1 MTAMDTDGELPS
13 VDDFLLV
20 AEIAEAELK
29 RYQAS
34 KAAFEEQ
41 QQARKAAEGRRK
53 QLQRYTTARYYVSVK
68 MLTGDNHVKVHLRV
82 LKVCP
87 TF

>member
-1 MTAMDTDGELPS
+1 MDTEGELPS

-29 RYQAS
+29 QRLS
-34 KAAFEEQ
+34 LEAAWRAQ

-53 QLQRYTTARYYVSVK
+53 QSQQNATAKHHVAVTFRV
-68 MLTGDNHVKVHLRV
+68 LDEHVKVDLRV
-82 LKVCP
+82 LEVC
-87 TF
+87 FAFS

>member
-53 QLQRYTTARYYVSVK
+53 QLQRYTTARHYVSVK
-68 MLTGDNHVKVHLRV
+68 IFTGDNHVKVHLRV